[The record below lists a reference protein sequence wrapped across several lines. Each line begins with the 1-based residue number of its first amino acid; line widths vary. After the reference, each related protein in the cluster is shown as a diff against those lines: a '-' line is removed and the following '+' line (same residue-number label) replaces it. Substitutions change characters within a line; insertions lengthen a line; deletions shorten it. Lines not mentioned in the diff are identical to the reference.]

1 MVTLFTLKS
10 SSIFDL
16 PVGTTDHERFGAQD
30 LSAEMSYDFE
40 GAPTLSLTAMVGI
53 PQPHLFVTDSCI
65 E

>member
-1 MVTLFTLKS
+1 MVTLFMLSS

-16 PVGTTDHERFGAQD
+16 PVGTTERFDAQD
-30 LSAEMSYDFE
+30 LSTEVSYDFE
-40 GAPTLSLTAMVGI
+40 GAPTLSLTAMVGS